1 VLNQPS
7 SSSRVV
13 NTINATDVIYN
24 ADVTKYEMYM
34 RNIWAFTW
42 GALVGLLGGLIG
54 LGGAEFRLPVLVSIF
69 NYLTLKAILINL
81 IVSLVTVTFSF
92 IFRSGIVGL
101 ENIIANWM
109 VIINI
114 LAGSL
119 IGSYIGVNYATRINE
134 RTLNRVVVVFLI
146 FLSIILIGH
155 NFIFG
160 IASFSLPSLLRI
172 SIGFLAGIIIG
183 IFSSMLGV
191 AGGELIIPTIILLFA
206 IDIKLAGSLSLA
218 ISIPTIMMGLWKYKS
233 QQRLKEVRLE
243 QGFIVSMA
251 SGSILGTFIGSN
263 LLKYVSGSLLYLIL
277 GTILL
282 LSALK
287 LAKHKPHQNR

>member
-1 VLNQPS
+1 
-7 SSSRVV
+7 
-13 NTINATDVIYN
+13 
-24 ADVTKYEMYM
+24 M
-34 RNIWAFTW
+34 RNIWAFAW
-42 GALVGLLGGLIG
+42 GALVGIFGGLIG

-69 NYLTLKAILINL
+69 NYRTLQAIIINL

-92 IFRSGIVGL
+92 IFRSGIIGL
-101 ENIIANWM
+101 ENVLANFT

-119 IGSYIGVNYATRINE
+119 IGSYMGVHYATRINE
-134 RTLNRVVVVFLI
+134 KVLNRIVVVFLVFI
-146 FLSIILIGH
+146 SLVLIGH
-155 NFIFG
+155 NFIFSVQSWQLPDLLKIGLGFVAG
-160 IASFSLPSLLRI
+160 IA
-172 SIGFLAGIIIG
+172 IG

-191 AGGELIIPTIILLFA
+191 AGGELIIPTIILLFG

-218 ISIPTIMMGLWKYKS
+218 ISIPTIMMGLFKYRS
-233 QQRLKEVRLE
+233 QQRLKEVKSE

-251 SGSILGTFIGSN
+251 FGSILGALIGTN
-263 LLKYVSGSLLYLIL
+263 LLKYVSNSMLYTIL

-287 LAKHKPHQNR
+287 LAKHKPAT